1 MDLDRA
7 IAELIER
14 EIEALGYELVQVEA
28 HAAGRRGT
36 LRVYI
41 DRPADPVGIDDCV
54 RVTKALGLVLDG
66 VEAMPGAYTLEI
78 SSPGAR
84 RPLAKAAHYARFRG
98 ERARI
103 AYLDDAGKRTTAIGT
118 IESSDDAGVTIVVDG
133 VARTVPFER
142 VIRAHLHPDDG
153 ERPRPEETGR
163 RGRARRRGETL

>member
-1 MDLDRA
+1 MDLDRSVA
-7 IAELIER
+7 RLLER
-14 EIEALGYELVQVEA
+14 EIEALGYELVHVEA
-28 HAAGRRGT
+28 YATGRRGM
-36 LRVYI
+36 LRIYI
-41 DRPADPVGIDDCV
+41 DRPDDPVGIDDCV

-66 VEAMPGAYTLEI
+66 VEAMSGAYTLEI

-84 RPLAKAAHYARFRG
+84 RPLTKPAHYARFRG

-103 AYLDDAGKRTTAIGT
+103 VHLDDAGKRTTAIGA

-142 VIRAHLHPDDG
+142 ILRASLHPDEG
-153 ERPRPEETGR
+153 ERPRAPETGR